1 MTEVVP
7 PEQQLVPAL
16 YVRSLEQSSAYYQRL
31 GFQVVRRDGIFM
43 ELSWERAALFLVE
56 LLPANAPPPMVVGNL
71 RIMVADL
78 DAHWRRVQQL
88 GLEVIQPIASRP
100 YGLREFTVA
109 GPDGLNLRFA
119 CWIKTPGGLPT
130 IE

>member
-1 MTEVVP
+1 MSEVVP

-31 GFQVVRRDGIFM
+31 GFEVVRRDGIFM

-78 DAHWRRVQQL
+78 DAHWRRVVEL
-88 GLEVIQPIASRP
+88 GFQVVQPIASHP

-119 CWIKTPGGLPT
+119 SWIKHP
-130 IE
+130 